1 MNKPS
6 IFFVAYHEVKRRVLL
21 VVLLTIAIF
30 YSVVYPTDLDS
41 YPILPIDKDI
51 PTEVTLIENY
61 IRFIPTVVQV
71 VLPIVLADK
80 IGLVQLAYVAVSTT
94 IATQATKRLFNNHWV
109 LGIRLGQRP
118 SLTHSKHNM
127 PSGHSS
133 MASCA
138 MYFVCKRY
146 KLSLVFMLLPILL
159 LTMYARVMLNDHTI
173 SAVVAGALLGILTA
187 ALFTSRRKPVA
198 TNALERRALW

>member
-6 IFFVAYHEVKRRVLL
+6 IFYVAFSEVNRKVLL
-21 VVLLTIAIF
+21 VPLLTIAF
-30 YSVVYPTDLDS
+30 LYSVFYASDLDL

-61 IRFIPTVVQV
+61 IRFIPTVAQV

-80 IGLVQLAYVAVSTT
+80 IGLVQLVYVALSTT
-94 IATQATKRLFNNHWV
+94 IATQATKRLFNKQWV
-109 LGIRLGQRP
+109 KGIRLGQRP

-138 MYFVCKRY
+138 AYFVCKRY
-146 KLSLVFMLLPILL
+146 KLSLVFVLLPILL

-187 ALFTSRRKPVA
+187 ALFTSKRKPA
-198 TNALERRALW
+198 ANLT